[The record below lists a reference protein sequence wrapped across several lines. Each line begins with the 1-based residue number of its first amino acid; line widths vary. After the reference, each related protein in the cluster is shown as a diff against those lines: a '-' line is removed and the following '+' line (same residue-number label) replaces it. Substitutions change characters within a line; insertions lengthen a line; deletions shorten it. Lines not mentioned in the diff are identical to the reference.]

1 MPIIVKTAP
10 EGWSLPSYVVVM
22 IQIGNVGP
30 LLYYFLQKHRPVKDS
45 YLIYSVLSLGI
56 CGAVIFSTFYDVTVN
71 VFDDNRSLPLL
82 GAVLLFSFMAC
93 TSSVLVCF
101 FVDVFEYMFKR
112 CFFSLLVHALHGTLS
127 RVVYG
132 KVFYGCQF
140 WWSHL

>member
-30 LLYYFLQKHRPVKDS
+30 LLYHFLQKHRPVKDS

-56 CGAVIFSTFYDVTVN
+56 CGAVIFSQFYDVTVN

-93 TSSVLVCF
+93 TSSVLVCV
-101 FVDVFEYMFKR
+101 FVDSYLDYVCLKDVFLFVSS
-112 CFFSLLVHALHGTLS
+112 CLTWDASQS
-127 RVVYG
+127 RI
-132 KVFYGCQF
+132 
-140 WWSHL
+140 W